1 MEVSIID
8 FLFQLSVILFSTK
21 FFGLIARRLGLP
33 QVFGFILA
41 GILIGPAI
49 WGNFFDTELF
59 PLKDNAYL
67 EAFSKVGVIFVMF
80 SAGLEAKIKELKNV
94 GFVSF
99 AVAMAGVLLPLGAGT
114 LIGYLF
120 LPNADIHTWLFVG
133 VIMTATSVGITVEVL
148 RELGKLQTKVGM
160 VILSAALIDDI
171 LGILVLTV
179 VLNLSGNGAVSPVL
193 SFINP
198 DGNIIVSVLWIF
210 AFFALAIGGG
220 IGLSKLFKFIESRS
234 PHTRRIPIFSIATC
248 LLYSFVAE
256 KVFGV
261 ADITG
266 AFIAGVMLSTNHESA
281 QYVDRR
287 VSISSYLMFAP
298 IFFARIGIG
307 TTFSGFSAEV
317 ILFSLSFVLVAIV
330 TKIIGCGGMAK
341 VFGFSFKD
349 SLRVGVG
356 MITRGEVALVVTQ
369 KGVENGLIDPKYIAI
384 TVFLVLTSSLFAPIL
399 LKLLYKGETGDK
411 GLKPLI
417 EENGGNNG

>member
-1 MEVSIID
+1 MVTD
-8 FLFQLSVILFSTK
+8 FLCQIAIILFSTK
-21 FFGLIARRLGLP
+21 MIGILMRRLGLP
-33 QVFGFILA
+33 QVLGFIVA

-49 WGNFFDTELF
+49 WGNFFSTELF
-59 PLKDNAYL
+59 PLRDNSYL
-67 EAFSKVGVIFVMF
+67 EVFAKIGVIFVMF
-80 SAGLEAKIKELKNV
+80 SAGLEARIKELKHV
-94 GFVSF
+94 GLVAFS
-99 AVAMAGVLLPLGAGT
+99 VAMGGVLLPLGAGT
-114 LIGYLF
+114 LLGKLF
-120 LPNADIHTWLFVG
+120 LPDGNIHTWLFIG

-148 RELGKLQTKVGM
+148 RELGRLQTKVGM
-160 VILSAALIDDI
+160 IVLSAALIDDI

-179 VLNLSGNGAVSPVL
+179 VLNLSGNATASPVTA
-193 SFINP
+193 FINP
-198 DGNIIVSVLWIF
+198 DGNIVISVLWIL

-220 IGLSKLFKFIESRS
+220 FGLSRLFHFIEARS

-307 TTFSGFSAEV
+307 TSFDNFSPEV
-317 ILFSLSFVLVAIV
+317 IWFALSFVVVAV
-330 TKIIGCGGMAK
+330 LMKIIGCGGISK
-341 VFGFSFKD
+341 LFGFSFKD
-349 SLRVGVG
+349 SARIGIG

-369 KGVENGLIDPKYIAI
+369 KGVESGLIDGKYLAI
-384 TVFLVLTSSLFAPIL
+384 TVFLVLASSLLSPVL
-399 LKLLYKGETGDK
+399 LKLLYKGETDE
-411 GLKPLI
+411 LPL
-417 EENGGNNG
+417 ERDSGVNKVG